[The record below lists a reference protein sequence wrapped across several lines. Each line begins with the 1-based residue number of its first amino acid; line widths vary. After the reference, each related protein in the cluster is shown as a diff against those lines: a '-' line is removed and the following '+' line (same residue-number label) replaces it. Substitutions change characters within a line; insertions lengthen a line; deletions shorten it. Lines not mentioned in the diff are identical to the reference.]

1 MRSARTVAR
10 IAYLFFFFAR
20 SLPRRRLRRRR
31 RGSHALE
38 TATKWGRRRRALA
51 RARAVARLD
60 AHNCA
65 RSGSRPLQN
74 TGVAQRINKERKA
87 RKAAGRTHGESGRAS
102 KRGRVSRPRSM
113 PGARVVLG
121 VGGENAAVAPL
132 RYCGGPRTTHTR
144 VAQKRDTDRPAKKKK
159 KQNKKTGT
167 LSRDAARPRERMLLI
182 PLCQLFFC
190 AATRSTIN
198 AAEEAHT
205 TIRCTHASAC

>member
-10 IAYLFFFFAR
+10 IAYLFFFRPLASAAAASSTTAWVPCIGDGDEVGTTTSSAR
-20 SLPRRRLRRRR
+20 S
-31 RGSHALE
+31 
-38 TATKWGRRRRALA
+38 

-74 TGVAQRINKERKA
+74 TGVAQRINKESKA

-159 KQNKKTGT
+159 SKTKKN
-167 LSRDAARPRERMLLI
+167 RDVVARRRATEGENATHPIVPAFLLCRDSI
-182 PLCQLFFC
+182 D
-190 AATRSTIN
+190 
-198 AAEEAHT
+198 H
-205 TIRCTHASAC
+205 